1 MKRLISL
8 KAFAEKLK
16 TEKSVAIFSH
26 VRPDGDT
33 VGSALAL
40 SLALKSLGIKTSV
53 YCTDEIPER
62 FLSFH
67 GATEIKSELQGEYS
81 AFLAIDS
88 ADITRIGD
96 FAVPFSAH
104 KNTYSLDHH
113 VSNRGYAKYHVMI
126 DTAAN
131 CENVYSLILELGVE
145 ITKDIA
151 DCLALGIVTD
161 TGNFKH
167 NNVTPE
173 TFYIASKLRE
183 KGADFNYIV
192 FKTFTEQSKYRAK
205 LFGLTMSSIRY
216 FLDDKLAFATI
227 TQENIE
233 KSGAKP
239 DETEGFIDFI
249 MGITGVEVGVCALET
264 GVNSYKISFRSKK
277 TDVNAIANAFGGGGH
292 VNASGCK
299 IRGEY
304 EEVVDKIYC
313 AVKRFIEI

>member
-8 KAFAEKLK
+8 KAFSEKLK

-33 VGSALAL
+33 IGSALAL
-40 SLALKSLGIKTSV
+40 RLALISLGIKADV
-53 YCTDEIPER
+53 YCTDDIPER
-62 FLSFH
+62 FLSFV
-67 GATEIKSELQGEYS
+67 GAKEYKKSIANDYS
-81 AFLAIDS
+81 AFFAIDS

-96 FAVPFSAH
+96 FAPIFSAH

-113 VSNRGYAKYHVMI
+113 VSNRGYAKNHIMI

-131 CENVYSLILELGVE
+131 CENVYNLVLELGVE

-167 NNVTPE
+167 NNLTKE

-183 KGADFNYIV
+183 KGADFNFIA
-192 FKTFTEQSKYRAK
+192 FKTFTEQSKHRAK
-205 LFGLTMSSIRY
+205 LFGLTMSNIRY
-216 FLDDKLAFATI
+216 FLDDKMAFATI
-227 TQENIE
+227 TLENIE

-239 DETEGFIDFI
+239 DETEGFIDFV
-249 MGITGVEVGVCALET
+249 MGITGVEVGVCALEMAKNT
-264 GVNSYKISFRSKK
+264 YKISFRSKK
-277 TDVNAIANAFGGGGH
+277 TDVNAIASTFGGGGH
-292 VNASGCK
+292 TFASGCR
-299 IRGEY
+299 ISGEY
-304 EEVVDKIYC
+304 EEVVDKVYC